1 MWGGLGGLCDS
12 KPEEFALFIQVLF
25 TLDLYF
31 IDKNLLCVIS
41 GGPGTGVKK
50 IDSLID

>member
-31 IDKNLLCVIS
+31 IDKNLLCVIW
-41 GGPGTGVKK
+41 GTWSRVEK
-50 IDSLID
+50 D